1 MKAKNP
7 RKLSFIRSDQ
17 NQTTLLPPS
26 LDELIEAHHMVRF
39 INAIIDKMDVGFLL
53 DAYKGGGRPA
63 YHPRVLLKILV
74 YAYTQGIFTSRQIA
88 KAVRENIHFMWL
100 AGMSRPDFRTIN
112 RFRSS
117 RLKGKIEAVFGYVI
131 EQLLA
136 YGYISLNDLFLD
148 GSKFGANAN
157 KYKVVWKKNVDRY
170 EKQLQEKI
178 KELLKKIDLENELE
192 NRLYGDKDLGEIGDE
207 VELSSDQIEQIV
219 EELNKRLKEDGEN
232 KSLKRAKDKLEK
244 DYLPR
249 QRRYEQQ
256 REQLKG
262 RSNYSKTDPDATFMR
277 KRADH
282 HGNRELLPSYNVQ
295 VGSENRYVTG
305 YLIGQNANDGVLVK
319 PFFEGYEQHYGRL
332 PLRVIADAGYGSE
345 ENYEYFED
353 KGISAYVKYPGYYK
367 KGKQDDPCDIEK
379 MTYDAQLDRYKCRMG
394 RYLEF
399 ERIEIKETSTGYKA
413 SYRIYRSKSC
423 QGCPLKDRCIKEGE
437 VRRIWVNKKLNAYRA
452 QVKER
457 LSSEEGRE
465 LIRRRGTEIET
476 VFGQIK
482 QNFGIRRFLLRG
494 LEKIGIEFGLI
505 AVAYNLKKMYKEL
518 LRDGLIGQLLR
529 PSMGLYFSLRNIV
542 KALISNLSLREFRL
556 SQRLKI
562 AV

>member
-7 RKLSFIRSDQ
+7 RKLSFVRSDQ

-53 DAYKGGGRPA
+53 DDYKGGGRPA

-74 YAYTQGIFTSRQIA
+74 YAYTQRIFTSRQIA

-157 KYKVVWKKNVDRY
+157 KYKAVWKKNVDRY

-192 NRLYGDKDLGEIGDE
+192 NRLYGDKDLGELGDE
-207 VELSSDQIEQIV
+207 VELSSGQIEQIV
-219 EELNKRLKEDGEN
+219 EELNKRLKEDGDN
-232 KSLKRAKDKLEK
+232 KSLKRARDKLEK

-249 QRRYEQQ
+249 QRRYEEQ

-277 KRADH
+277 KRADQ
-282 HGNRELLPSYNVQ
+282 HGNVDLLPSYNVQ
-295 VGSENRYVTG
+295 VGSENRYVSG

-319 PFFEGYEQHYGRL
+319 PFFDGYEQHYGRL

-345 ENYEYFED
+345 ENYEYFEE
-353 KGISAYVKYPGYYK
+353 KGIGAYVKYPGYYK
-367 KGKQDDPCDIEK
+367 KDKQDDPCNIEK
-379 MTYDAQLDRYKCRMG
+379 MSYDAQSDRYKCTMG

-399 ERIEIKETSTGYKA
+399 ERIEIKESSTGYK
-413 SYRIYRSKSC
+413 SIYRIYRSKSC
-423 QGCPLKDRCIKEGE
+423 QGCRLKDRCIGAGE
-437 VRRIWVNKKLNAYRA
+437 VRRIWVNEKLNAYRA

-457 LSSEEGRE
+457 LSSDEGRE

-476 VFGQIK
+476 IFGQIK

-494 LEKIGIEFGLI
+494 LEKVGIEFGLI
-505 AVAYNLKKMYKEL
+505 AVAYNLKRMYKEL
-518 LRDGLIGQLLR
+518 LRDGLIGQLIK
-529 PSMGLYFSLRNIV
+529 PSMGLYFSLRKIV
-542 KALISNLSLREFRL
+542 KVLIPNLCLRKFWL

-562 AV
+562 AG